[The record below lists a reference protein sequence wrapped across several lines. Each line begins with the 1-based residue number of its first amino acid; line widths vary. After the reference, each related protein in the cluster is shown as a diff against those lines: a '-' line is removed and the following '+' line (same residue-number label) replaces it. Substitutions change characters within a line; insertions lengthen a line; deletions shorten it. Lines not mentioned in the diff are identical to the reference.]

1 MFLAVVSLMPDGMI
15 AVLVRDG
22 FNRGFRRERL
32 MLKWLVVV
40 ALVVLV
46 TGLMQPGSAW
56 QLRLGQLPGDVHF
69 RFRGRAYHFPFT
81 TTVLLSLVVWLIL
94 RSI

>member
-1 MFLAVVSLMPDGMI
+1 
-15 AVLVRDG
+15 
-22 FNRGFRRERL
+22 

-46 TGLMQPGSAW
+46 TGLMQPGAARR
-56 QLRLGQLPGDVHF
+56 LRLGHLPGDLSF

-81 TTVLLSLVVWLIL
+81 TTVLLSLIAWLIL
-94 RSI
+94 RSV